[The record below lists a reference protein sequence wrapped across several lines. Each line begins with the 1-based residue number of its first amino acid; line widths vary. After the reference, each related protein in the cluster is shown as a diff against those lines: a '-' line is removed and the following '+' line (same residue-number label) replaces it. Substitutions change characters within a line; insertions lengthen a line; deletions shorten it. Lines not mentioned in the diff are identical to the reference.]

1 MATKHP
7 DENDRARGIGPPLPD
22 DPFDDTVPMLDPDAE
37 AAASA
42 KVDAEAKLEAE
53 RAERLEALKAT
64 RVGAFM
70 DAAFDRMMSRAEG
83 RERPIPTPWPSV
95 NTALGGGL
103 WPGLF
108 ILVGNTGS
116 GKSQWALQVAVDAA
130 RCGTP
135 VLYIGL
141 ELGKVDLV
149 ARLAGLVTHRRW
161 SRLFLGNGGDATA
174 ELSQVRQMDAVRELA
189 QMPFH
194 LEVGPPMGWSY
205 DGLAASMATMR
216 ELYPELDGPGSRPI
230 LVVLDFL
237 QIVSSPDGAREDL
250 RERIGRAAYAGR
262 AVARDYDAS
271 VLLVSSTSR
280 EHYATLEGREVKGKD
295 GKAVSG
301 PKLGTGNAARL
312 VGLGKESGEV
322 EYAADAVMVLAREE
336 WDRDSTTGPPC
347 WLAVAK
353 GRAVTPSWTPMAFDG
368 GRWSE
373 PTGAASPGRTM
384 KLGGR

>member
-1 MATKHP
+1 MGKPP
-7 DENDRARGIGPPLPD
+7 DENDRARGKGPPLPRH
-22 DPFDDTVPMLDPDAE
+22 PGDDTEPMLDPDAE
-37 AAASA
+37 AAAKA
-42 KVDAEAKLEAE
+42 RAEADAKLEAD
-53 RAERLEALKAT
+53 RAARLEALKAT

-70 DAAFDRMMSRAEG
+70 DAAFDRMEARAAG

-116 GKSQWALQVAVDAA
+116 GKSQFALQAAVDAA
-130 RCGTP
+130 RHGTP
-135 VLYIGL
+135 VLYVGL

-149 ARLAGLVTHRRW
+149 ARLAGLVTRRKW
-161 SRLFLGNGGDATA
+161 SRLFLGNGEDAPG
-174 ELSQVRQMDAVRELA
+174 ELSLVRNRDEVRELA
-189 QMPFH
+189 AMPFH

-205 DGLAASMATMR
+205 DGLDAKMATMR

-237 QIVSSPDGAREDL
+237 QIVSSPAGEREDL

-262 AVARDYDAS
+262 AVAREYDAS
-271 VLLVSSTSR
+271 VLLVSSTAR
-280 EHYATLEGREVKGKD
+280 EHYATLEGREAKKD
-295 GKAVSG
+295 GKPA
-301 PKLGTGNAARL
+301 PQKLGIGNAARL

-322 EYAADAVMVLAREE
+322 EYAADAVLVLAREAE
-336 WDRDSTTGPPC
+336 EPSSTTRPC
-347 WLAVAK
+347 YWLAVAK
-353 GRAVTPSWTPMAFDG
+353 GRAVTPSWTPMSFDG

-373 PTGAASPGRTM
+373 PTGRVATGTVS
-384 KLGGR
+384 L

>member
-1 MATKHP
+1 
-7 DENDRARGIGPPLPD
+7 
-22 DPFDDTVPMLDPDAE
+22 MLDPDAE
-37 AAASA
+37 AAARA

-53 RAERLEALKAT
+53 RAERLDALKAT
-64 RVGAFM
+64 RVGAFL

-130 RCGTP
+130 RRGTP

-149 ARLAGLVTHRRW
+149 ARLAGLVTGRRW
-161 SRLFLGNGGDATA
+161 SRLFLGNGEDPTT
-174 ELSQVRQMDAVRELA
+174 ELSQVRKMDAVRELA
-189 QMPFH
+189 AMPFH
-194 LEVGPPMGWSY
+194 LEMGPPMGWSY

-237 QIVSSPDGAREDL
+237 QLVSSPEGAREDI

-262 AVARDYDAS
+262 AVAREYDAS
-271 VLLVSSTSR
+271 VLLVSSTPR
-280 EHYATLEGREVKGKD
+280 ENYALLEGREVKGKD
-295 GKAVSG
+295 GKVVGG
-301 PKLGTGNAARL
+301 PGLGKGNAARL

-336 WDRDSTTGPPC
+336 YAPTTGSLC

-353 GRAVTPSWTPMAFDG
+353 GRAVTPGWTSMAFDG
-368 GRWSE
+368 GRWTE
-373 PTGAASPGRTM
+373 RDAKPTGRVD
-384 KLGGR
+384 L